1 MNKSIPSSLTIEEA
15 VALIINLDYIPTGF
29 SLLDM
34 TGAFLEVAEV
44 NYQNACNDDGFTTA
58 QIDSLRICFDVCKER
73 HGFAQALIKQ
83 IEYEIKNPEDSIIVI
98 SDDSTSVARLTFESL
113 FDWAG
118 EKFGIGI
125 PKVFLPSQI
134 TSESNAPAEKNI
146 PIKSHDSID
155 DYQWEDVTIKIYK
168 EYRIGYSI
176 KSGKYKMGTFQEIG
190 FFDKRKNLPNSLAGI
205 LIGLSKRKK
214 FPATKTLEP
223 KDKTAI
229 SKLRKSLVKLTGL
242 EGDPFIPFNEADGWK
257 PRFKLIDDRRNADER
272 AKGNAKHE
280 PFDANKNYEDPYGPT
295 SDFEEENDEAD
306 KFLRNKD

>member
-134 TSESNAPAEKNI
+134 TSESNAPAEKNT
-146 PIKSHDSID
+146 PTKSNDFIE
-155 DYQWEDVTIKIYK
+155 DYQWQDVTIKIYK
-168 EYRIGYSI
+168 ENRIGYSI
-176 KSGKYKMGTFQEIG
+176 KSGKYKMSTFQEIG
-190 FFDKRKNLPNSLAGI
+190 FFDKRKNLPNYLAGI
-205 LIGLSKRKK
+205 LIGLSEGKK
-214 FPATKTLEP
+214 FPVTKTLEP

-229 SKLRKSLVKLTGL
+229 SKLRKSLAKLTGL

-272 AKGNAKHE
+272 AKENAKHE
-280 PFDANKNYEDPYGPT
+280 PFDESKHYENSYGPT